1 MPNQPL
7 PASPYIGY
15 FLPSNSRDKGE
26 ELKAP
31 LSLYCSHF
39 SHQLLSLSNLDT
51 RHPQLLLVSSHLAY
65 PNPATAFP
73 LFASRSLESRNCSAC
88 SSYPVYSHPAT
99 ALKLLSSKQDT
110 PYSRPNLY
118 AP

>member
-51 RHPQLLLVSSHLAY
+51 RIPHL
-65 PNPATAFP
+65 
-73 LFASRSLESRNCSAC
+73 
-88 SSYPVYSHPAT
+88 
-99 ALKLLSSKQDT
+99 LLSS
-110 PYSRPNLY
+110 
-118 AP
+118 

>member
-39 SHQLLSLSNLDT
+39 SHQLLSLS
-51 RHPQLLLVSSHLAY
+51 HLAY
-65 PNPATAFP
+65 
-73 LFASRSLESRNCSAC
+73 
-88 SSYPVYSHPAT
+88 SYPESALPALRIPIT
-99 ALKLLSSKQDT
+99 RIPHLLSS
-110 PYSRPNLY
+110 S
-118 AP
+118 

>member
-51 RHPQLLLVSSHLAY
+51 RIPLLLFLLFVSRL
-65 PNPATAFP
+65 
-73 LFASRSLESRNCSAC
+73 LESRTCS
-88 SSYPVYSHPAT
+88 
-99 ALKLLSSKQDT
+99 
-110 PYSRPNLY
+110 
-118 AP
+118 

>member
-39 SHQLLSLSNLDT
+39 SHQLLSLS
-51 RHPQLLLVSSHLAY
+51 HLVYPSLASAPKPFESRY
-65 PNPATAFP
+65 PNP
-73 LFASRSLESRNCSAC
+73 
-88 SSYPVYSHPAT
+88 VT
-99 ALKLLSSKQDT
+99 AL
-110 PYSRPNLY
+110 
-118 AP
+118 